1 MSSELT
7 TTTQAVAVID
17 HKSLAVCD
25 LVDVRLDAQ
34 RFPRVRATEPVK
46 AVENLRE
53 LVVSALLFR
62 GLEQDQATVDFIAA
76 NLYGCMAQEG
86 RDVGMLELSWYE
98 VARCIRRAVLDG
110 SLIGVSVSSLYGLLR
125 DYCLNDGHDADAKAK
140 DIRSER
146 SAHKLTPGQQAYI
159 DAMAGAFEKAH
170 KVGGPK
176 R

>member
-1 MSSELT
+1 MNSELT
-7 TTTQAVAVID
+7 TTTAALTVID
-17 HKSLAVCD
+17 HKSSAVCD
-25 LVDVRLDAQ
+25 LVEVRMDAT
-34 RFPRVRATEPVK
+34 RFPRVRSTEPSR
-46 AVENLRE
+46 AIDNLRE

-86 RDVGMLELSWYE
+86 REVGMLELSWYE
-98 VARCIRRAVLDG
+98 VARVIRRAALDG

-125 DYCLNDGHDADAKAK
+125 DYCLNEGHDADAKAK
-140 DIRSER
+140 AIRAER

-159 DAMAGAFEKAH
+159 NAMAGAFEKAH
-170 KVGGPK
+170 KVGGQK

>member
-7 TTTQAVAVID
+7 TTTSVVAVID
-17 HKSLAVCD
+17 HKSTAICD
-25 LVDVRLDAQ
+25 LVEVRLDPQ
-34 RFPRVRATEPVK
+34 RFPRVKATEPSK
-46 AVENLRE
+46 AIDNLRE
-53 LVVSALLFR
+53 LVVAAILFR

-86 RDVGMLELSWYE
+86 RDVGMLNLSWYE
-98 VARCIRRAVLDG
+98 VARVIRRASLDG

-125 DYCLNDGHDADAKAK
+125 DYCLNDGHDADKNAQ
-140 DIRSER
+140 DIRAER
-146 SAHKLTPGQQAYI
+146 RARKLTPGQQAYI
-159 DAMAGAFEKAH
+159 DAMEGAFEKAH

>member
-7 TTTQAVAVID
+7 TTTSAVAVID
-17 HKSLAVCD
+17 HKSTAICD

-34 RFPRVRATEPVK
+34 RFPRVKSAEPGK

-53 LVVSALLFR
+53 LVVAALLFR
-62 GLEQDQATVDFIAA
+62 GLEQDQATVDFISA

-98 VARCIRRAVLDG
+98 VARVIRRASLDG
-110 SLIGVSVSSLYGLLR
+110 SLIGVSVSSLYGLR
-125 DYCLNDGHDADAKAK
+125 DYCLNDGHEADKKAQ
-140 DIRSER
+140 DIRAEKT
-146 SAHKLTPGQQAYI
+146 AHKLTEGQQAFI
-159 DAMAGAFEKAH
+159 EAAAGAFAKAH